1 MKMKIQSQDGF
12 TLVEVVMAIVI
23 IAILVVVVTP
33 RFFDFATYSKM
44 AACHGNQANIES
56 AAAIGYASSAIAT
69 TNSILRASYPESI
82 QQMVNLDLLDGVPVC
97 PSGGEYEPLYDET
110 DGTVS
115 CSYGVH
121 EIKQ

>member
-1 MKMKIQSQDGF
+1 MNIQSQDGF

-23 IAILVVVVTP
+23 IAVLVVVVTP

-69 TNSILRASYPESI
+69 TNSVLRATYPQSI
-82 QQMVNLDLLDGVPVC
+82 QEMVELHLLDGMPEC
-97 PSGGEYEPLYDET
+97 PSGGEYESTYDQT

-115 CSYGVH
+115 CTYGEHVLT
-121 EIKQ
+121 E

>member
-1 MKMKIQSQDGF
+1 MSKQSQDGF
-12 TLVEVVMAIVI
+12 TLVEVIMAIVI

-33 RFFDFATYSKM
+33 RFFDFATYSRM

-69 TNSILRASYPESI
+69 TSSVLRASYPESI
-82 QQMVNLDLLDGVPVC
+82 QEMVDMRLLDVMPVC
-97 PSGGEYEPLYDET
+97 PSGGEYESTYDQI

-115 CSYGVH
+115 CSYGEHVLK
-121 EIKQ
+121 E